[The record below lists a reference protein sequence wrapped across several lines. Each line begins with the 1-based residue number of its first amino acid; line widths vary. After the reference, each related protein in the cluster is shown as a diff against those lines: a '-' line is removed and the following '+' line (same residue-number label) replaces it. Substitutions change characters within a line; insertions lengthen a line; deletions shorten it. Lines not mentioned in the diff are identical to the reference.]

1 MLEGFWKFRVE
12 GMAMPDLTGSSD
24 NHART
29 GAAPLPPSPRTIG
42 AVNWLGLWTLYKKEV
57 RRFLKVSFQTVLA
70 PVATTLLF
78 MMVFALAI
86 GVTREAPG
94 GVPFVMFLAPGLIM
108 MGLLNNSFAN
118 SSSSLIVAKVQGN
131 TVDFLMPPL
140 SPAELAAAF
149 IGGAIT
155 RGVIVAAASAIV
167 IVPFVSLP
175 ITHIWAILFY
185 GVGAAAMLGMVGVIA
200 GVWAE
205 KFDHLAVITNF
216 IIMPLTFL
224 SGTFYSISI
233 LPEPFQTISHI
244 NPFFYL
250 IDGFRY
256 GFIGYADGN
265 LAVGVAMVLAINAA
279 LLTATYLVLRS
290 GWRLKT

>member
-1 MLEGFWKFRVE
+1 MSDTSTLQ
-12 GMAMPDLTGSSD
+12 TGS
-24 NHART
+24 
-29 GAAPLPPSPRTIG
+29 PPQPRPIG

-78 MMVFALAI
+78 MTVFALAI
-86 GVTREAPG
+86 GSSRPDVA
-94 GVPFVMFLAPGLIM
+94 GVPFASFLAPGLIM
-108 MGLLNNSFAN
+108 MGLINNAFAN

-149 IGGAIT
+149 IAGAMT
-155 RGVIVAAASAIV
+155 RGILVALATAIA
-167 IVPFVSLP
+167 IIPFIEMSYAHP
-175 ITHIWAILFY
+175 WAILFY
-185 GVGAAAMLGMVGVIA
+185 GLGTASILSMVGLIA
-200 GVWAE
+200 GIWAE

-216 IIMPLTFL
+216 IIMPAAFL

-233 LPEPFQTISHI
+233 LPEPFSTISHF
-244 NPFFYL
+244 NPVFYM

-256 GFIGYADGN
+256 GFIGLSDGN
-265 LAVGVAMVLAINAA
+265 LAIGIMIVLALNLM
-279 LLTATYLVLRS
+279 LLTASYLLLRS
-290 GWRLKT
+290 GWRLKS

>member
-24 NHART
+24 SQART
-29 GAAPLPPSPRTIG
+29 GAAPLPPSPRSIG

-175 ITHIWAILFY
+175 ISHVWAILFY
-185 GVGAAAMLGMVGVIA
+185 GIGAAAMLGMVGVIA

>member
-1 MLEGFWKFRVE
+1 
-12 GMAMPDLTGSSD
+12 MPDLADASESQPSVQI
-24 NHART
+24 AS
-29 GAAPLPPSPRTIG
+29 APPAPRDIG

-86 GVTREAPG
+86 GVTRDAPG

-108 MGLLNNSFAN
+108 MGLLNNAFAN

-140 SPAELAAAF
+140 SPGELAAAF
-149 IGGAIT
+149 IGGAVT
-155 RGVIVAAASAIV
+155 RGVIVALASAVV

-175 ITHIWAILFY
+175 VTHVWAIIFF
-185 GVGAAAMLGMVGVIA
+185 GAGAAAMLGMVGVIA

-216 IIMPLTFL
+216 VIMPMTFL

-256 GFIGYADGN
+256 GFIGYADGDI
-265 LAVGVAMVLAINAA
+265 AIGVAMVLAINAA
-279 LLTATYLVLRS
+279 LLAATYLVLRS

>member
-1 MLEGFWKFRVE
+1 
-12 GMAMPDLTGSSD
+12 MPDTSSQSD
-24 NHART
+24 AVKASLA
-29 GAAPLPPSPRTIG
+29 GAVPPQPRVMG

-57 RRFLKVSFQTVLA
+57 RRFLKVSFQTVAA
-70 PVATTLLF
+70 PVATTLLY
-78 MMVFALAI
+78 MMVFSLAI

-94 GVPFVMFLAPGLIM
+94 GFPFVVFLGPGLIM
-108 MGLLNNSFAN
+108 MGLLNNAFAN

-140 SPAELAAAF
+140 SAGELAAAF

-155 RGVIVAAASAIV
+155 RGVLVAAASAAV
-167 IVPFVSLP
+167 IIPFASLP
-175 ITHIWAILFY
+175 VAHFWAIAFF
-185 GVGAAAMLGMVGVIA
+185 GVGAAAMLGMAGVIA

-233 LPEPFQTISHI
+233 LPEPFQTISHF

-265 LAVGVAMVLAINAA
+265 IAIGVAVTLVMNAVLVVAC
-279 LLTATYLVLRS
+279 YGVLRS
-290 GWRLKT
+290 GWRLRT

>member
-1 MLEGFWKFRVE
+1 
-12 GMAMPDLTGSSD
+12 MPDKISQSD
-24 NHART
+24 SVQA
-29 GAAPLPPSPRTIG
+29 GLAGPVPPQPRVMG

-57 RRFLKVSFQTVLA
+57 RRFLKVSFQTVMA
-70 PVATTLLF
+70 PVATTLLY
-78 MMVFALAI
+78 MMVFSLAI

-94 GVPFVMFLAPGLIM
+94 GLPFTVFLAHGLIM
-108 MGLLNNSFAN
+108 MGLLNNAFAN

-140 SPAELAAAF
+140 SAGELAAAF

-155 RGVIVAAASAIV
+155 RGVLVAAASAVV
-167 IVPFVSLP
+167 IVPFASLP
-175 ITHIWAILFY
+175 VSHPWAILFF
-185 GVGAAAMLGMVGVIA
+185 GIGAAAMLGMAGVIA

-233 LPEPFQTISHI
+233 LPEPFQTISHV

-256 GFIGYADGN
+256 GFIGQADGN
-265 LAVGVAMVLAINAA
+265 IAIGVAITLGINAA
-279 LLTATYLVLRS
+279 LLIACYLVLRS

>member
-1 MLEGFWKFRVE
+1 
-12 GMAMPDLTGSSD
+12 MPDTSSSRD
-24 NHART
+24 AIEA
-29 GAAPLPPSPRTIG
+29 GLSGPVPPQPRTIG

-57 RRFLKVSFQTVLA
+57 RRFLKVSFQTVMA
-70 PVATTLLF
+70 PVATTLLY
-78 MMVFALAI
+78 MMVFSLAV
-86 GVTREAPG
+86 GATREAPG
-94 GVPFVMFLAPGLIM
+94 GLPFAVFLAPGLIM
-108 MGLLNNSFAN
+108 MGLLNNAFAN

-140 SPAELAAAF
+140 SAGELAAAF

-155 RGVIVAAASAIV
+155 RGVLVAAASAIV
-167 IVPFVSLP
+167 IVPFASLP
-175 ITHIWAILFY
+175 LAHPWAIVFF
-185 GVGAAAMLGMVGVIA
+185 GVGAAAMLGMAGVIA

-216 IIMPLTFL
+216 IIMPLSFL

-233 LPEPFQTISHI
+233 LPEPFATISHV

-265 LAVGVAMVLAINAA
+265 IAIGVAMTLAINAV
-279 LLTATYLVLRS
+279 LLVACYGVLRS
-290 GWRLKT
+290 GWRLRT

>member
-1 MLEGFWKFRVE
+1 
-12 GMAMPDLTGSSD
+12 MPDTSSQSD
-24 NHART
+24 AVKT
-29 GAAPLPPSPRTIG
+29 SLAGPVPPQPRPIG
-42 AVNWLGLWTLYKKEV
+42 AINWLGLWTLYKKEV
-57 RRFLKVSFQTVLA
+57 RRFLKVSFQTVAA
-70 PVATTLLF
+70 PVATTLLY
-78 MMVFALAI
+78 MMVFSLAI

-94 GVPFVMFLAPGLIM
+94 GLPFVVFLAPGLVM
-108 MGLLNNSFAN
+108 MGLLNNAFAN

-140 SPAELAAAF
+140 SAGELAAAF

-155 RGVIVAAASAIV
+155 RGVMVAAASALV
-167 IVPFVSLP
+167 IMPFASVPVS
-175 ITHIWAILFY
+175 HVWAIVFF
-185 GVGAAAMLGMVGVIA
+185 GVGAAAMLGMAGVIA

-233 LPEPFQTISHI
+233 LPEPFQTISHA

-265 LAVGVAMVLAINAA
+265 IAIGVVVTLVINAA
-279 LLTATYLVLRS
+279 LLVACYGVLRS
-290 GWRLKT
+290 GWRLRT

>member
-1 MLEGFWKFRVE
+1 
-12 GMAMPDLTGSSD
+12 MPDLTGSSD
-24 NHART
+24 NQART

-175 ITHIWAILFY
+175 ISHIWAILFY
-185 GVGAAAMLGMVGVIA
+185 GIGAAAMLGMVGVIA

-233 LPEPFQTISHI
+233 LPEPFQIISHI

>member
-1 MLEGFWKFRVE
+1 
-12 GMAMPDLTGSSD
+12 MPDKISQSD
-24 NHART
+24 SVQA
-29 GAAPLPPSPRTIG
+29 GLAGPVPPQPRVMG

-57 RRFLKVSFQTVLA
+57 RRFLKVSFQTVMA
-70 PVATTLLF
+70 PVATTLLY
-78 MMVFALAI
+78 MMVFSLAI

-94 GVPFVMFLAPGLIM
+94 GLPFTVFLAPGLIM
-108 MGLLNNSFAN
+108 MGLLNNAFAN

-140 SPAELAAAF
+140 SAGELAAAF

-155 RGVIVAAASAIV
+155 RGVLVAAASAVV
-167 IVPFVSLP
+167 IVPFASLP
-175 ITHIWAILFY
+175 VSHPWAILFF
-185 GVGAAAMLGMVGVIA
+185 GIGAAAMLGMAGVIA

-233 LPEPFQTISHI
+233 LPEPFQTISHV

-256 GFIGYADGN
+256 GFIGQADGN
-265 LAVGVAMVLAINAA
+265 IAIGVAITLGINAA
-279 LLTATYLVLRS
+279 LLIACYLVLRS

>member
-1 MLEGFWKFRVE
+1 
-12 GMAMPDLTGSSD
+12 MPDLTGSSD
-24 NHART
+24 NQART

-175 ITHIWAILFY
+175 ITHVWAILFY
-185 GVGAAAMLGMVGVIA
+185 GIGAAAMLGMVGVIA